1 MVSDLVIQTIVQL
14 VCVHSLDGL
23 LHVNVTLHF
32 ICHLW
37 NALLSTI
44 LLSRTGLFARL
55 VLRCK
60 RTHHYA
66 FTVGPIYG
74 SIGLLRQY
82 TAVIAR
88 LAMVLHCTR
97 SIIRFF
103 WGCHKHWIRAAGAAR
118 LLLPW
123 NTRKVLTSYILLPI
137 FLVFRP

>member
-23 LHVNVTLHF
+23 LNVNVTLHF
-32 ICHLW
+32 IFRLW
-37 NALLSTI
+37 NALLPTV
-44 LLSRTGLFARL
+44 LLSCTGLFARL

-103 WGCHKHWIRAAGAAR
+103 ED
-118 LLLPW
+118 
-123 NTRKVLTSYILLPI
+123 VTSTGFVRQELRDCCCLETQEKYSLRISY
-137 FLVFRP
+137 FRFS